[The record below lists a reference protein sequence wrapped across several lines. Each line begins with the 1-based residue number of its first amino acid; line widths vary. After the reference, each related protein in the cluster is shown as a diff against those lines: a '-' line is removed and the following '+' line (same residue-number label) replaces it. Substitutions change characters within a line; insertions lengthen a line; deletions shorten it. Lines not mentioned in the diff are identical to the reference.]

1 MNETTRKKKN
11 SIGAP
16 AGSLE
21 RRLAVES
28 DIVDELLL
36 VCGVIGTT
44 RNEGNELVPV
54 TDCLNWLQDLQRA
67 LRRDEDLYRPISLL
81 IGNWKVVEQK
91 LLPLVISCRFDT
103 AIVLTV
109 VKILVILTKPL
120 AENTKRAGRM
130 LIDTSSKSNDSLVQQ
145 QIKLR
150 ENAVEQA
157 ELLIEYKR
165 LFSHH
170 SSHHVKGKEGTGLL
184 SIFVSL
190 LAEPLSKT
198 GSARTDADH
207 LTIELVLHLF
217 RNLLAAEPL
226 LNSSQDSIRRS
237 RQLHHELVNLFEKE
251 LVTDI
256 LLVLGQELEL
266 RENSQYNLLMMELLH
281 NLLKAQDPAA
291 VALAQTRLSLSE
303 NTRYRSSSALS
314 TKLREEKSSRFA
326 LVGTRHGHFGGTWLE
341 KQGDGKR
348 KYVSTNQSSKQKK
361 SNTSRRNRKAE
372 PFIGS
377 SKSFLEHSN
386 TRFSEEG
393 PTANRAKETLNK
405 FCQRFVENCYGPFMK
420 SLKNEFRRDSVRLED
435 GDKVIFFRL
444 IWFFS
449 QWWRYSE
456 NNSLGQLIFTMD
468 VFTFNLVLSSTDAF
482 HLHKMFSRLEQ
493 AVSLYSEMMLL
504 LKDMQH
510 SQDATEN
517 EIALGL
523 VNRIFYVAEPMDR
536 LPKLLQS
543 WTPGRNTRQYVC
555 DLCTLCHVSLELL
568 EENSKFDTM
577 FGSETPRNNLE
588 KMRVVAAEFDITSY
602 FCKKLFS
609 NQLVSMYTH
618 LLSQYKLNS
627 SRINDRV
634 VAMFLRLSSTEM
646 VSSMDSDTQSPISEL
661 YRPHTLEPMLY
672 NIHLFLVIEKI
683 LLDSSIRNT
692 GGFGSLVSFCTRHM
706 EKFLATS
713 QDNHMAFVECLFRHL
728 SPRKFCESFAK
739 FYMSEEFQML
749 AEREVL
755 LDEQERCN
763 ELQGGVDSDIQSE
776 DEAEFMFD
784 EGRQA
789 MNNSD
794 DEPVTEESSEEP
806 VAKGKKRLR
815 ENDSLNAFRTVKSHK
830 KRQ

>member
-1 MNETTRKKKN
+1 MNETTRKKK
-11 SIGAP
+11 SSGAP
-16 AGSLE
+16 TSSLE
-21 RRLAVES
+21 RRLTVES
-28 DIVDELLL
+28 EVVDELLL

-44 RNEGNELVPV
+44 RNHGDELVPV

-81 IGNWKVVEQK
+81 IGKWKVVEQK

-120 AENTKRAGRM
+120 AENAKRAGRM
-130 LIDTSSKSNDSLVQQ
+130 LIDTSSKANDSLVQQ

-157 ELLIEYKR
+157 ELLMEYKR
-165 LFSHH
+165 IFSHH

-190 LAEPLSKT
+190 LAEPLSKS

-226 LNSSQDSIRRS
+226 LNSKS

-251 LVTDI
+251 LVMDI
-256 LLVLGQELEL
+256 ILVLGQELEL

-281 NLLKAQDPAA
+281 YLIKTQDPAA
-291 VALAQTRLSLSE
+291 VALAQRSSALSE
-303 NTRYRSSSALS
+303 NTRSKESTALS
-314 TKLREEKSSRFA
+314 TKLREEKFSRLA
-326 LVGTRHGHFGGTWLE
+326 LGGTRHGHFGGTWLA
-341 KQGDGKR
+341 KQVNGKR
-348 KYVSTNQSSKQKK
+348 RYMGTNRSSMQKASTA
-361 SNTSRRNRKAE
+361 SRRNRKAE

-377 SKSFLEHSN
+377 SKSLLEHSN
-386 TRFSEEG
+386 AGCFEG
-393 PTANRAKETLNK
+393 PTANRAKKSLNN
-405 FCQRFVENCYGPFMK
+405 FCVRFIQNCYGPFMK

-435 GDKVIFFRL
+435 GDKVVFFRL

-456 NNSLGQLIFTMD
+456 NSSHSQLIFTMD

-482 HLHKMFSRLEQ
+482 HQHKMFSRLEQ
-493 AVSLYSEMMLL
+493 AVSLYTEMMLL
-504 LKDMQH
+504 LKAMQQ

-523 VNRIFYVAEPMDR
+523 VNRIFYAAEPMDR
-536 LPKLLQS
+536 LPKLVQN

-568 EENSKFDTM
+568 EDNSKLDTA
-577 FGSETPRNNLE
+577 FGPENPRNNLE
-588 KMRVVAAEFDITSY
+588 KVKVVAAEFDVNSY
-602 FCKKLFS
+602 FCRKLVS

-634 VAMFLRLSSTEM
+634 VAMFLRLSNTEI
-646 VSSMDSDTQSPISEL
+646 VPSMDSDTTHSSVSE
-661 YRPHTLEPMLY
+661 PHCSHTLEPMLY
-672 NIHLFLVIEKI
+672 SIHLFLVIERV
-683 LLDSSIRNT
+683 LLDRSIRQVD
-692 GGFGSLVSFCTRHM
+692 GFGALVSFCSRHM
-706 EKFLATS
+706 EKFLAAS
-713 QDNHMAFVECLFRHL
+713 QDNHMAFVECMFRHL
-728 SPRKFCESFAK
+728 SPRRFCESFTK

-755 LDEQERCN
+755 LEEQDRYN
-763 ELQGGVDSDIQSE
+763 EMHGWVDSDIQSE
-776 DEAEFMFD
+776 DEAEFIFD
-784 EGRQA
+784 DSRHL
-789 MNNSD
+789 D
-794 DEPVTEESSEEP
+794 DEPVAEETSEESSAE
-806 VAKGKKRLR
+806 GNKRPR
-815 ENDSLNAFRTVKSHK
+815 ENDTLPSTSRIGGHK
-830 KRQ
+830 RRQ